1 MSKDKEA
8 MDEDYQKAL
17 ELIFAYDYG
26 CCAFKHS
33 IYGDQ
38 PEISDS
44 MPDFADPLN
53 QEFFCEC
60 KVPP

>member
-1 MSKDKEA
+1 

-26 CCAFKHS
+26 CCAFNHS

-38 PEISDS
+38 PEISDG